1 MAPEIRDVPRP
12 DLRSHPS
19 RRLTFVR
26 FENATQRKVD
36 VIWINY
42 EGVRV
47 KYKMLE
53 PGQFFDANTY
63 VKHPWIFQDALT
75 HEPLVVKASPIFQPG
90 PWYEPFLPALRSGK
104 LHLKELQPKRI
115 QVFITIPIYS
125 LREMAARAIKRQL
138 VRPEDALQLEIPRQ
152 LQEDLMKSNFES
164 NHS

>member
-1 MAPEIRDVPRP
+1 MLP
-12 DLRSHPS
+12 LC
-19 RRLTFVR
+19 T
-26 FENATQRKVD
+26 TQ
-36 VIWINY
+36 
-42 EGVRV
+42 
-47 KYKMLE
+47 
-53 PGQFFDANTY
+53 
-63 VKHPWIFQDALT
+63 
-75 HEPLVVKASPIFQPG
+75 
-90 PWYEPFLPALRSGK
+90 PFLPALRSGK